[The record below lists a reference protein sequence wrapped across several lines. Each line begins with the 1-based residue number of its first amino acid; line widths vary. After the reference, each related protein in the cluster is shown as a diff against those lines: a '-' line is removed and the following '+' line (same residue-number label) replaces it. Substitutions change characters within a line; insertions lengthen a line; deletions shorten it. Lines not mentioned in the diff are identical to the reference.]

1 MNSNVPIRPRRKVL
15 QQMNNLVHQIVPL
28 KDRSRVALTAT
39 VGPILAEAGR
49 TLVNVVKC
57 AEHAVRKRQYL
68 NYRSNVEQQM
78 TTARAGKYA
87 HGGEGNEHKQYMPLI
102 LKCNLGSGGNPFA
115 LPFTP
120 VECCQDELCE
130 VCNLLTLGLCL
141 TSQGRASH
149 YTTANAAA
157 AALWC
162 RPESQHGLM
171 AVAVC
176 RVVVGTP
183 EVVSDSSDVRYPGEG
198 IHACIVSDGNPSH
211 DGTYLF
217 RDDAIDVQNIVLFV

>member
-1 MNSNVPIRPRRKVL
+1 MNFNVPIRPRRKIL
-15 QQMNNLVHQIVPL
+15 QQMNNLVHQIVPV
-28 KDRSRVALTAT
+28 KDRTRVALTAAL
-39 VGPILAEAGR
+39 GPVLSEAGR
-49 TLVNVVKC
+49 TIVNIVKC
-57 AEHAVRKRQYL
+57 AEHAMRKRQYL
-68 NYRSNVEQQM
+68 NYRANVEQQM
-78 TTARAGKYA
+78 TLARSAKYA

-120 VECCQDELCE
+120 VECCYDDTCE
-130 VCNLLTLGLCL
+130 VCNLLTQGLNLNAQC
-141 TSQGRASH
+141 RASH
-149 YTTANAAA
+149 YTTANAGA

-162 RPESQHGLM
+162 RPQAQSGLM

-183 EVVSDSSDVRYPGEG
+183 QVVHTTSDVAYPSEG
-198 IHACIVSDGNPSH
+198 VHTCIVSDGNPAN
-211 DGTYLF
+211 DGTYVF